1 MSELFIKKEN
11 LNHWIAKYFDK
22 DLISIEDLIG
32 CIEDLDREV
41 ERLKEQIEDITED
54 RDENYI
60 SRFRDKY
67 EEYGISEKDF
77 Y

>member
-11 LNHWIAKYFDK
+11 LNYWIAKYFDK
-22 DLISIEDLIG
+22 DLISIEDLID
-32 CIEDLDREV
+32 CIEDLDGEV

-60 SRFRDKY
+60 PRFRDKY